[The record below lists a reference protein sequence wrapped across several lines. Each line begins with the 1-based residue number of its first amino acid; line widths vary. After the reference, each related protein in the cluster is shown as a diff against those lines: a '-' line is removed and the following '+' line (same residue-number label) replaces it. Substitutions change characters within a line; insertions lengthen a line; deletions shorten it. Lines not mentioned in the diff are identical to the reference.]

1 MDFTTTN
8 IVMCKEAK
16 GIQEQWQPQRG
27 DFAFWEASIEEPEP
41 VLIYDV
47 DGELLKVI
55 TILHGTYHIL
65 TKDDLIW
72 LPRQD
77 QLQNMLDVDFYYHAF
92 ILNEPNTVMKQIYS
106 DDGVWS
112 PFESGE
118 QFWLAF
124 VMWVKEGK
132 AWDAQERRW
141 R

>member
-55 TILHGTYHIL
+55 TLRHGTYHIL

-77 QLQNMLDVDFYYHAF
+77 QLLEMCHETCKWVPIPYLEWLHIIPKPEDNEAF
-92 ILNEPNTVMKQIYS
+92 AQFKTY
-106 DDGVWS
+106 
-112 PFESGE
+112 E
-118 QFWLAF
+118 QLWLALL
-124 VMWVKEGK
+124 MWTKEGK
-132 AWDAQERRW
+132 VWDAQERRW